1 MTILGWVTVGV
12 GYAMAA
18 YLWYMCVCFWQLL
31 REASA
36 DTRRVARA
44 LASLP
49 TMRFKAKPTAAAAA
63 AAAAASEPLLPGGE
77 QNQDAA
83 ESCAICLS
91 EYEEGEELRVLPC
104 KHVFRRECIDAWIT
118 RQGVA
123 ASCPLCKQLI
133 VPSFDAAQQEASGAP
148 AAATTDATA
157 SAAGPSTMEAASSAS
172 EPLAGSVAPLD
183 ARLAQPA
190 AGSAAGPAAGSS
202 SGLQLDGG
210 ETERETRDEAARPQ
224 PEGTETTEPEG
235 VISEV

>member
-12 GYAMAA
+12 GYAMAT

-49 TMRFKAKPTAAAAA
+49 TTRFKAKT
-63 AAAAASEPLLPGGE
+63 AAASEPLLPGGE
-77 QNQDAA
+77 QNQDAG

-91 EYEEGEELRVLPC
+91 EYEDGEELRVLPC
-104 KHVFRRECIDAWIT
+104 KHVFRRECIDSWIM
-118 RQGVA
+118 RQGIS

-133 VPSFDAAQQEASGAP
+133 VPSFDAAQEASGA
-148 AAATTDATA
+148 ATTTTDAA
-157 SAAGPSTMEAASSAS
+157 AAAAGPSTAEAASSAG

-190 AGSAAGPAAGSS
+190 ASSTSDSAAGTS
-202 SGLQLDGG
+202 SGMQLDG
-210 ETERETRDEAARPQ
+210 ETETRDEEAQPQ
-224 PEGTETTEPEG
+224 PKAVEATEATDATEATELEV

>member
-1 MTILGWVTVGV
+1 MTILGWVTVGI
-12 GYAMAA
+12 GYAMAI
-18 YLWYMCVCFWQLL
+18 YLYYMCVCFWRLL

-49 TMRFKAKPTAAAAA
+49 TVRFKEKTTAAN
-63 AAAAASEPLLPGGE
+63 EPLLPGGE
-77 QNQDAA
+77 QNQDAG

-91 EYEEGEELRVLPC
+91 EYEDGEELRLLPC

-118 RQGVA
+118 RQGVS

-133 VPSFDAAQQEASGAP
+133 IPSFDAAQQEGGAGAAATSASASATDAPAP
-148 AAATTDATA
+148 AAAC
-157 SAAGPSTMEAASSAS
+157 PSTTEAASSAS

-190 AGSAAGPAAGSS
+190 ASSAAGAS
-202 SGLQLDGG
+202 SGLQLDG
-210 ETERETRDEAARPQ
+210 ETETRDEAARPQ
-224 PEGTETTEPEG
+224 PVATELEG